1 MKETYFCEYSAN
13 DRNGESIIEDI
24 AILTGN
30 NLMELKE
37 SIINMTNL
45 IMETYDAYEIII
57 DVYVL
62 TYGPEQ
68 KFFRGR
74 VNRNLPT
81 NIII

>member
-1 MKETYFCEYSAN
+1 MKEKYFCEYSAN
-13 DRNGESIIEDI
+13 DRNGEPITKGI

-30 NLMELKE
+30 NLMELKQ
-37 SIINMTNL
+37 SIFNITNL
-45 IMETYDAYEIII
+45 IMKTYDAYEIII
-57 DVYVL
+57 DVFLL

-74 VNRNLPT
+74 INKNDPS

>member
-13 DRNGESIIEDI
+13 DKNGEPITEDI
-24 AILTGN
+24 TILTGN

-57 DVYVL
+57 DVIIL